1 MRNLIDMTIDVEPLR
16 YGTFDVRIVELGKHY
31 ECDLYIDNGEVEC
44 LTDIPTRD
52 DKEDEAIQ
60 KRIIAAAL
68 EEYPGQIE
76 GFNRFVNIDCDGDYE
91 YAIKTLFNRNGL
103 VASGSLSNYNKRV
116 KRNIEASPKD
126 MFTYEGIKKK
136 YGKRYILNEMKSSN
150 NRKWDVEVFTT
161 YNGIQYILEYIP
173 NEGWSVAID
182 GHDMGRRWET
192 RPNIEKM
199 LSGKIKRID
208 RYQWSNNDVDDFHE
222 VEYPDRDKN
231 FIGGVGKGRR

>member
-1 MRNLIDMTIDVEPLR
+1 MPLYFFINNKKTNYMLR
-16 YGTFDVRIVELGKHY
+16 RDRMMLES
-31 ECDLYIDNGEVEC
+31 
-44 LTDIPTRD
+44 LT
-52 DKEDEAIQ
+52 
-60 KRIIAAAL
+60 
-68 EEYPGQIE
+68 
-76 GFNRFVNIDCDGDYE
+76 
-91 YAIKTLFNRNGL
+91 
-103 VASGSLSNYNKRV
+103 
-116 KRNIEASPKD
+116 
-126 MFTYEGIKKK
+126 KK
-136 YGKRYILNEMKSSN
+136 YGKRYILNEVKSSN

-182 GHDMGRRWET
+182 AHDMGRRWET

-208 RYQWSNNDVDDFHE
+208 RYQWSNNGVDDFHE